1 MDRAQLHRL
10 DINLL
15 LAFDALIS
23 ERIVTKAAQLGEFG
37 GEIEHADVRLPVR
50 LPYPTRA
57 SRTGFGPPPGH
68 RPQMRRYKRR
78 SDGLRSQGIGPL
90 LPGTPGHRLGENGF
104 LSDPARQPE

>member
-23 ERIVTKAAQLGEFG
+23 ERNVTKAAQLGEFG

-57 SRTGFGPPPGH
+57 SRTGFGPPPVIVH
-68 RPQMRRYKRR
+68 RCDVI
-78 SDGLRSQGIGPL
+78 SDDLMACGVKVSDHYCQVLRATGW
-90 LPGTPGHRLGENGF
+90 
-104 LSDPARQPE
+104 ARMVS